1 MNIIFLDID
10 GVLNSV
16 NKLIEIYHQTKKP
29 HSGYQYPFD
38 EKCLRNLQMLVQETD
53 AKIVVT
59 STWRKDEE
67 GKAALQRALK
77 EYGLDERVIGYTPVL
92 FNQKRGRE
100 IEEYLSQF
108 ETRPNFVILD
118 DDLDMENLLPFLVKT
133 DMQTGLTHKN
143 AREAIERL
151 RIKTRKEE
159 TEMER
164 E

>member
-38 EKCLRNLQMLVQETD
+38 EKCLRNLQILVQETD
-53 AKIVVT
+53 AQIVVT

-67 GKAALQRALK
+67 GKETLQSALK
-77 EYGLDERVIGYTPVL
+77 EYGLDKRVIGYTPVL
-92 FNQKRGRE
+92 FNQKRGKE
-100 IEEYLSQF
+100 IQEYLSQL
-108 ETRPNFVILD
+108 ESRPHFVILD
-118 DDLDMENLLPFLVKT
+118 DDLDMEELLPFLVKT
-133 DMQTGLTHKN
+133 NIQTGLTHKN
-143 AREAIERL
+143 AREAIEIL
-151 RIKTRKEE
+151 RMKNRKEE

-164 E
+164 